1 MKATRMHSV
10 LRKGGALFASLFLAL
25 TAEALMPH
33 TSQNIALTYGWNA
46 VYVQVSPEQTAD
58 ALFAAWP
65 VDHVGVYDPA
75 SFLATRQ
82 FSANWTSQGLPNEA
96 MAAWYREAPEASTL
110 KSVPAGSVL
119 VTFCKTDSY
128 LATLYGAPAAP
139 RTTWHVT
146 DTNTVHN
153 FVGFSVSQ
161 ATDIA
166 AYLEGSP
173 CENVKSLAYYRIVGD
188 DPNASP
194 QSLEVRTWNSTVA
207 DGDVL
212 LLPSDK
218 ISDWS
223 GVLHVSPLNGVDF
236 GQSANKAALSIRND
250 GTTNRTVRIELAR
263 AINHADLFFNSALLP
278 MYLFFRDMDVAIT
291 NAAWRMGNER
301 EPYYGMAFY
310 KKLSPGETWHVEV
323 GLDRNGFQAGDRQK
337 GLPFGALLKITE
349 DTAAHAQVIVP
360 ISGETSGEEA
370 SDWQNGLWVADVEF
384 DAIQMV
390 AQKWV
395 IESNDWENVEITTNV
410 SENAEITTNVSENA
424 VSVTTNIEQVVL
436 VTTNA
441 VDTALGASTPTG
453 GKFKLRL
460 PIHRDRGGT
469 TRLLQRVVLA
479 GDVAADGTFDY
490 KLYAGTVSPPD
501 TAKTL
506 TRISAVCL
514 PTETPV
520 IEASEENLWTN
531 FYDNGKNTA
540 KFEFTVGAYGATSLL
555 RHPYHPQHD
564 GLRWDFV
571 THAPN
576 GDDVYN
582 YKSDVKPETFSVKN
596 EIKLEITLGQG
607 VEPWNPEESFN
618 GTCEWTLSGLRHDGK
633 IVVSG
638 PMVLRRISPNAQL
651 MLK

>member
-46 VYVQVSPEQTAD
+46 VYVEVSPEQTANE
-58 ALFAAWP
+58 LFADWP

-119 VTFCKTDSY
+119 VTFCKVDSY

-194 QSLEVRTWNSTVA
+194 QSLEVRTWNSTVS

-250 GTTNRTVRIELAR
+250 GTTNREVRVELAQALNHDELFR
-263 AINHADLFFNSALLP
+263 SPNFSHAIV
-278 MYLFFRDMDVAIT
+278 YRDMDASFT
-291 NAAWRMGNER
+291 NAAWKSFGENG
-301 EPYYGMAFY
+301 YYGSAVY
-310 KKLSPGETWHVEV
+310 KTLAPGETWNLEL
-323 GLDRNGFQAGDRQK
+323 GLKRSSLEENETRK
-337 GLPFGALLKITE
+337 GLPFGALLKVSE
-349 DTAAHAQVIVP
+349 DSAAHAKAVVP
-360 ISGETSGEEA
+360 ICGETSGA
-370 SDWQNGLWVADVEF
+370 TAADWQSGLWVADVELN
-384 DAIQMV
+384 MV
-390 AQKWV
+390 RV
-395 IESNDWENVEITTNV
+395 VDLTRFIVTNEVEGVEVVSTNV
-410 SENAEITTNVSENA
+410 VE
-424 VSVTTNIEQVVL
+424 
-436 VTTNA
+436 
-441 VDTALGASTPTG
+441 TALSEKSRTG
-453 GKFKLRL
+453 GKFRLRL
-460 PIHRDRGGT
+460 PIHRDREGRL
-469 TRLLQRVVLA
+469 RLLQRVVTA
-479 GDVAADGTFDY
+479 GSTDADGTFHY
-490 KLYAGTVSPPD
+490 KLYAGTAKPPETD
-501 TAKTL
+501 TTL
-506 TRISAVCL
+506 MRISAVCL

-520 IEASEENLWTN
+520 VEASEGELFGGNVEH
-531 FYDNGKNTA
+531 TA
-540 KFEFTVGAYGATSLL
+540 RFEFTVAPNGATSLL

-564 GLRWDFV
+564 GLRWDFR
-571 THAPN
+571 TSAPD

-582 YKSDVKPETFSVKN
+582 YASDVKPETFSVKN
-596 EIKLEITLGQG
+596 EIKLSIDWSEGLA
-607 VEPWNPEESFN
+607 EWNPSTSFD
-618 GTCEWTLSGLRHDGK
+618 GTCEWVLSGLRHDGDV
-633 IVVSG
+633 VVSG
-638 PMVLRRISPNAQL
+638 PMSLKRVSPDAQL
-651 MLK
+651 ILK